1 MNILKKTKKQ
11 SVDFKVPMIREGIL
25 DIINHICIL
34 AGIDTGISFI
44 VTIITILFQIKR
56 KEV

>member
-44 VTIITILFQIKR
+44 VTIITI
-56 KEV
+56 